1 MSFKLAGVSDKILS
15 FGIVQSLAYFLSD
28 FSDDLEFDNAFLTG
42 DLFEERLISNL
53 VLNVFSKNKSVKFS
67 KYFGV

>member
-1 MSFKLAGVSDKILS
+1 M
-15 FGIVQSLAYFLSD
+15 SD